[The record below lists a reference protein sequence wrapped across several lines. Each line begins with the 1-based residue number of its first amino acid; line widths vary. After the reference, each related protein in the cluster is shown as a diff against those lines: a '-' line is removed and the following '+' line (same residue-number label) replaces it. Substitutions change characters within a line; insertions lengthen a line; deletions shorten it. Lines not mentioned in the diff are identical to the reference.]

1 VLYGNGQ
8 YQLSRHPSK
17 QLLGS
22 RGNRM
27 AGLIPQPSLWR
38 RVWKGA
44 VIPCPLEEYLLYEF
58 VERMPVNFQPILRS
72 QLASYNLAQRD
83 PDYIELR
90 FYRIIRG
97 RVDRRSMPLLP
108 IRAGE
113 VKLFSVTAQI
123 PDVDDPLNASFWA
136 VDRRF
141 FMVNFGCSIKPYKD
155 LSSASIEKTRQS
167 WRSNVER
174 GLTTG

>member
-1 VLYGNGQ
+1 MD
-8 YQLSRHPSK
+8 S
-17 QLLGS
+17 LLP
-22 RGNRM
+22 
-27 AGLIPQPSLWR
+27 LPSLWY

-44 VIPCPLEEYLLYEF
+44 VIPCPLEEFLLSEF

-72 QLASYNLAQRD
+72 QLASYNLVQRD

-90 FYRIIRG
+90 FYRIVRG
-97 RVDRRSMPLLP
+97 RVDRSSLP
-108 IRAGE
+108 VLQIRAGE
-113 VKLFSVTAQI
+113 VKLLSITAEI
-123 PDVDDPLNASFWA
+123 PDVEDPLHASFWA

-155 LSSASIEKTRQS
+155 LPSASIEKARQS

-174 GLTTG
+174 SLTTG

>member
-1 VLYGNGQ
+1 MA
-8 YQLSRHPSK
+8 S
-17 QLLGS
+17 LL
-22 RGNRM
+22 
-27 AGLIPQPSLWR
+27 PQPSLWH

-44 VIPCPLEEYLLYEF
+44 VIPCPLEEFLLYEF

-72 QLASYNLAQRD
+72 QLAGYNLVQRD
-83 PDYIELR
+83 PDSIELR
-90 FYRIIRG
+90 FYRIVRG
-97 RVDRRSMPLLP
+97 RVDRSSLPILP

-113 VKLFSVTAQI
+113 VKLLSITAQI
-123 PDVDDPLNASFWA
+123 PDVDDPLHASFWA

-141 FMVNFGCSIKPYKD
+141 FIVNFGCSIKPYKD
-155 LSSASIEKTRQS
+155 LPSASIEKTRQS